1 MSRRAGLVE
10 HRRVQFARDLPQVER
25 YVDQQLAGPFDAGL
39 VAVGPNRFAQ
49 ILFGGKDGLQRAVVQ
64 GLGDPA
70 PFARNSTRVDS
81 RSRATS
87 WAIPIPSMP
96 GGSAGRSI
104 NASPNSIQQ

>member
-25 YVDQQLAGPFDAGL
+25 YVDQQLAGPFDGL

-70 PFARNSTRVDS
+70 PFTRNSTRVDS
-81 RSRATS
+81 RSRTTA
-87 WAIPIPSMP
+87 WAIPMPSMP
-96 GGSAGRSI
+96 GGSAGRSSD
-104 NASPNSIQQ
+104 ASPNSIQQ